1 MNRRSSLPAV
11 LAVASVLALA
21 PRGAS
26 ADPTSERYGFSTYRE
41 EAGRVTVFV
50 DGYPASMGG
59 DARYIPIA
67 IAIAM
72 TKSGKSLAF
81 TPESFTLADA
91 QGRAEPA
98 AGFDELA
105 KNYDKLTYD
114 RSLIRVRPIVVGS
127 YVSDL
132 REIDSRFYPPVNGGT
147 RIPRVELGPFTWFN
161 DVLYFP
167 RPAAGLDGVLT
178 LRVAMAG
185 GDPVAVRF
193 EVPRQAPPKP

>member
-1 MNRRSSLPAV
+1 MTRRSSLPVV
-11 LAVASVLALA
+11 LAVASILVIAA
-21 PRGAS
+21 PATF

-59 DARYIPIA
+59 DAHYIPIA
-67 IAIAM
+67 VAIAM
-72 TKSGKSLAF
+72 TKSGKSLAL
-81 TPESFTLADA
+81 TPESFTLVDGA
-91 QGRAEPA
+91 GHSVPA
-98 AGFDELA
+98 AGFEELA

-132 REIDSRFYPPVNGGT
+132 REIESRFYPPVNGGT

-167 RPAAGLDGVLT
+167 RPAAGLGGVLT
-178 LRVAMAG
+178 LRVAMPE

-193 EVPRQAPPKP
+193 EVPHQAPPKP